1 MLLRLLNLISPQI
14 IKEGKE
20 GMQAG
25 VESYHNKP
33 LATILMVVTLL
44 LFSSVCLNFGQWLE
58 NKSLMYKVIETDAR
72 ASAYIQAVN
81 KQVQELHLQSNPQ
94 PSK

>member
-1 MLLRLLNLISPQI
+1 MLQRLLNLISPQL

-25 VESYHNKP
+25 VDSYHNKP
-33 LATILMVVTLL
+33 LATILVVVTIL

-58 NKSLMYKVIETDAR
+58 NKSLMYKVIEADAR
-72 ASAYIQAVN
+72 ASAYIQSVN
-81 KQVQELHLQSNPQ
+81 KQIQELNLQPNSQ

>member
-1 MLLRLLNLISPQI
+1 MLFKFLSALNPLL

-20 GMQAG
+20 GVQAG
-25 VESYHNKP
+25 VDAYQNKP

-58 NKSLMYKVIETDAR
+58 NKSLMYKVIEADAR
-72 ASAYIQAVN
+72 ASAYIQSVN
-81 KQVQELHLQSNPQ
+81 KQLQELYQQ
-94 PSK
+94 PK